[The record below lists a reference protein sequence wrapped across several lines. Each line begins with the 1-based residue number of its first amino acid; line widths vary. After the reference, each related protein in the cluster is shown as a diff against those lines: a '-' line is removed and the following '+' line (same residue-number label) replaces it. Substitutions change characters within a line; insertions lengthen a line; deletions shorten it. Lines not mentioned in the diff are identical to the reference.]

1 MTVILHV
8 DGDAFFASCEV
19 ASRPWLKG
27 KPVVTGYERGIASSM
42 SYEAKA
48 LGITR
53 AMSVAE
59 IRRTY
64 PQVAVLNSDYKTYS
78 IYSQRMCTIVRRH
91 AGAVEEYSI
100 DECFA
105 DITES
110 VDPALREP
118 TLSAYV
124 ELARRIKNS
133 LDSELG
139 ITFSV
144 GVSVNKVLAKAASK
158 WQKPSGLTCINMLER
173 DKYLASLPIHKIWG
187 IGPSGTAELVKYGI
201 NTAGDFASRPTDWV
215 AAHFHAPLQAIHAE
229 LCGRSVLHFGGPE
242 EEQASVSRTGTF
254 SPPSSDRAYLL
265 AELSMHAEA
274 ACKELRD
281 QGQVTRHVFFF
292 LKSKDFV
299 YFRADAKLS
308 RPVNTPED
316 IVRVMSAKLSSIFRK
331 GILYR
336 ATGVTLSSLSPE
348 GKMTGD
354 IFSQGIDTRLYRAV
368 DALSRKYGKDMVFL
382 GSSLTALREEIREG
396 QHGRGNGNNR
406 DIKNDRQNKHT
417 GIRETAR
424 PIMPSR
430 AYAHTHTYKHWA
442 IPFLGFTD

>member
-274 ACKELRD
+274 A
-281 QGQVTRHVFFF
+281 
-292 LKSKDFV
+292 
-299 YFRADAKLS
+299 
-308 RPVNTPED
+308 
-316 IVRVMSAKLSSIFRK
+316 
-331 GILYR
+331 
-336 ATGVTLSSLSPE
+336 
-348 GKMTGD
+348 
-354 IFSQGIDTRLYRAV
+354 
-368 DALSRKYGKDMVFL
+368 
-382 GSSLTALREEIREG
+382 
-396 QHGRGNGNNR
+396 
-406 DIKNDRQNKHT
+406 
-417 GIRETAR
+417 
-424 PIMPSR
+424 
-430 AYAHTHTYKHWA
+430 
-442 IPFLGFTD
+442 